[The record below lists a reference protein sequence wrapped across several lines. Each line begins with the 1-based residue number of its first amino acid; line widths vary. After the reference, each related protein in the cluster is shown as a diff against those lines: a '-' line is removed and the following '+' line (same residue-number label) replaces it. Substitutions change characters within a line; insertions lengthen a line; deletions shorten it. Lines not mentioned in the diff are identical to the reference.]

1 MSSEDVILKAFQ
13 MIGITP
19 PDEDQNCIYKSGHVD
34 SGDLMQLLLEIE
46 LETGKRLNLSALVEG
61 DITLSR
67 LRQILAGDK

>member
-1 MSSEDVILKAFQ
+1 MKSEDVILNAFQ

-19 PDEDQNCIYKSGHVD
+19 PDEDQTCIYKSGHVD
-34 SGDLMQLLLEIE
+34 SGDLMQLILEIE

-67 LRQILAGDK
+67 LRETLEGD